1 MCKVKGQENFCEKER
16 TKSVSHIHTHTVL
29 AKCENIIINS
39 KCKCSLMTLLCLY
52 HPFLIWPI
60 DNIYKFVFVTYERML
75 SAFNVVNEKW
85 EQNSGITSTTTT
97 TAASMTIAMAGD
109 ITMMAT
115 MIWWWWWWWWRRRHD
130 NDVDKTFPAAIGCWW
145 VDKNKNDLENIK
157 WGMTIVPLLASNYI
171 HAQKYR

>member
-1 MCKVKGQENFCEKER
+1 MWKR
-16 TKSVSHIHTHTVL
+16 TNKKCLSHTHTHSIGQMRKYNNQQQVQMFPNDTDYAFAIHCWFGL
-29 AKCENIIINS
+29 K
-39 KCKCSLMTLLCLY
+39 K
-52 HPFLIWPI
+52 PI